1 MDHQRDFDQEE
12 ILGDIIRDGGDIV
25 LSFLNDIE
33 EGLQGEEAGC
43 VDQTMEG
50 HDRDGGSGNRDD
62 GSGDRTESGTAVAK
76 SGEVYKNILIK
87 PVLTS

>member
-12 ILGDIIRDGGDIV
+12 ILGDIIRDEGDVV

-43 VDQTMEG
+43 VDQTMEEG
-50 HDRDGGSGNRDD
+50 HDRDGGSGGRDD
-62 GSGDRTESGTAVAK
+62 GSVDRTELGSPIAK
-76 SGEVYKNILIK
+76 SGEVYIYIIK
-87 PVLTS
+87 HVLTS